1 MANLVRINTVP
12 TWLSL
17 SLAICRNLKYEY
29 SGPIFS
35 CLRYAILN
43 KISTKWIIFPYLQLL
58 KPNLLSVL
66 LPMWA
71 TPMTLVSQP
80 SQCNRRGQL
89 SHSNILY
96 DSANLLL
103 LTKPF
108 KAKTWYQSGWPPS
121 PTAAPWQCSLS
132 TQPPPW
138 CKCGSNI
145 QHQDFSTNL

>member
-29 SGPIFS
+29 SGPIF
-35 CLRYAILN
+35 LRYAILN

-58 KPNLLSVL
+58 KPDLLSVP

-89 SHSNILY
+89 SHSNILH
-96 DSANLLL
+96 DSASLLL
-103 LTKPF
+103 LTKLF
-108 KAKTWYQSGWPPS
+108 KTKIWYQSGWPTLPH
-121 PTAAPWQCSLS
+121 
-132 TQPPPW
+132 
-138 CKCGSNI
+138 CGSMTA
-145 QHQDFSTNL
+145 STCGCSYLPGQLLLQYLLQQIL